1 MTGSAVQYL
10 HLVAASLSIM
20 PFMKAT
26 GVAIVIRLIHACGG
40 PRKVLI
46 RLAVEA
52 TRRKR
57 QATMHG
63 IDLLYKEAG
72 KQGGV
77 CWGYNGSDSRKQ
89 AEVLRLG
96 GSLGLAITAKL
107 STAQPAAAVQQCR
120 ATHVSRPWSEDK
132 VARHAGMKSARA
144 ALEQMPMPRAQHCS
158 SGLSPLIVDET

>member
-1 MTGSAVQYL
+1 M
-10 HLVAASLSIM
+10 
-20 PFMKAT
+20 
-26 GVAIVIRLIHACGG
+26 
-40 PRKVLI
+40 LI

-52 TRRKR
+52 RRRKR

-77 CWGYNGSDSRKQ
+77 CWGYNRSESRKQ

-96 GSLGLAITAKL
+96 GSLGLAIAAKL
-107 STAQPAAAVQQCR
+107 STAQLAAAVQQCR

-132 VARHAGMKSARA
+132 VARHVGMKSAGA
-144 ALEQMPMPRAQHCS
+144 ALEQTPMPLAQRFR
-158 SGLSPLIVDET
+158 SGLSPLVVDET